1 MKICFWIGNAYYRKG
16 GTSKIVSTIANELA
30 KQHEVSLLITNIPNK
45 KASFIYNE
53 SITIIKFN
61 AAKVVYEQEKNSPS
75 SLINSSIRVYN
86 NKTGFFNTPQR
97 CEIMKNAYYPSDH
110 LNTFIDFFSN
120 KSYDAIIATGQE
132 ILWLAILSEKLNPTV
147 KTIGWQHNSYSAY
160 TNRKGFM
167 FWNKEELLKKYIP
180 NLHNLVVLNAYDEEA
195 YITNLGIKPL
205 CINNALT
212 LKSDIKADASK
223 KQFFMAGRFTK
234 QKGIFLLIEAFRLFC
249 QHNQEWT
256 LVIAGTGKLRKKI
269 IEKIW
274 EYKIQDRVHLVGFTK
289 NMQKYYLDSSIY
301 LMTSRYEGW
310 GLVVTEAFEMGLPV
324 IAFDITPMDLIIDT
338 GENGVIVPKY
348 NVKKYAAAML
358 KLANDDSMRKRMS
371 ESAITK
377 AKHYELDKIVD
388 EWNALLRARTNS
400 KIAKKKKKKNEK

>member
-1 MKICFWIGNAYYRKG
+1 MADRMKICFWIGNAYYRQG
-16 GTSKIVSTIANELA
+16 GTNKIVSTIANELA
-30 KQHEVSLLITNIPNK
+30 KKYEVSLLITNIPNK
-45 KASFIYNE
+45 ESSFIYDE
-53 SITIIKFN
+53 SVTIIKFD
-61 AAKVVYEQEKNSPS
+61 AAKGVYEQKKNSLS

-86 NKTGFFNTPQR
+86 NKTGFFNTTQR
-97 CEIMKNAYYPSDH
+97 CEIMKNAYYPSDYI
-110 LNTFIDFFSN
+110 NTFIDFFSD

-132 ILWLAILSEKLNPTV
+132 ILWLAILSEKLGPTI
-147 KTIGWQHNSYSAY
+147 KTIGWQHSSYDAY
-160 TNRKGFM
+160 TSQKGFM

-180 NLHNLVVLNAYDEEA
+180 KLHNLVVLNRYDEEA
-195 YITNLGIKPL
+195 YITNLGIKSIS
-205 CINNALT
+205 INNALT
-212 LKSDIKADASK
+212 LKSDIKTDASK
-223 KQFFMAGRFTK
+223 KQFFMAGRLTE

-249 QHNQEWT
+249 QHNQEWN

-274 EYKIQDRVHLVGFTK
+274 AYKIQDRVHLVGFTK
-289 NMQKYYLDSSIY
+289 DVKKYYLDSSIY

-338 GENGVIVPKY
+338 GENGIIVQGY

-371 ESAITK
+371 ESAIIK
-377 AKHYELDKIVD
+377 AKHYELNKIIA
-388 EWNALLRARTNS
+388 EWNALLKLS
-400 KIAKKKKKKNEK
+400 